1 MPPANQVEAVCLH
14 NTQEWPS
21 GRWVPMRFELDSWVT
36 LNPDPDSDWGRDSC
50 RYHRDS
56 QQYLWKAQVKGFEL
70 GCDGVLISRVK
81 VRHAYEPRQLSLDPD
96 LARPRIPC
104 NCEYYPMLSNCCC
117 DSTHIATTFI
127 SLLVVY
133 YRLHA

>member
-70 GCDGVLISRVK
+70 GCDGILISRVK

-96 LARPRIPC
+96 LARPRIHAIVSITLCFQIVVVIP
-104 NCEYYPMLSNCCC
+104 PTLLQHLS
-117 DSTHIATTFI
+117 
-127 SLLVVY
+127 LY
-133 YRLHA
+133 